1 MLDNYRHNA
10 ASRQNHYIVEKLCR
24 VFSIWKHEDLINEDL
39 FTTLNCHLIL
49 RHNIDNA
56 FRVQWIKSLPFT
68 KSKCQLEKRQYFWIH
83 IFLFLSLN
91 FNLYF
96 SLLNTTSSVQLTNHF
111 RHLNGA
117 GERIF
122 SFTLYVDRSSAK
134 LLVKVV
140 NELSKFA
147 VMGDLWANL
156 IIQFAF
162 GITKTGE

>member
-1 MLDNYRHNA
+1 MLDSYRCNA

-24 VFSIWKHEDLINEDL
+24 VFSIWKHEEQVNEDL

-56 FRVQWIKSLPFT
+56 FRVQWIKLLPFT
-68 KSKCQLEKRQYFWIH
+68 KSKCQLKNRQHFWILV
-83 IFLFLSLN
+83 FLFLSLN

-96 SLLNTTSSVQLTNHF
+96 SLLHTTSSAQITNHF

-122 SFTLYVDRSSAK
+122 SLY
-134 LLVKVV
+134 
-140 NELSKFA
+140 
-147 VMGDLWANL
+147 L
-156 IIQFAF
+156 IR
-162 GITKTGE
+162 G